1 MNKAKFEEIVKIEKY
16 DLYKKEAYLRSIM
29 LPSIKIEHENRS
41 KENVGLSKQGGFPEV
56 PEDFEWPKHEFGDY
70 QFALQI
76 NLSEI
81 KFETPLPKTGML
93 SFFIAND
100 DDKNVF
106 FGAKDYG
113 KIYYFEEG
121 TPLKTYVNPNLNY
134 FNIEYCLRIDL
145 HENVDIPYRE
155 DLFKE
160 KGLNKKQMDYVCD
173 KIPDMVSKKTY
184 SYLFGYPYYNTLG
197 YDPRKTDE
205 WVSLLTLRSNIS
217 FSWDWDWDEFLM
229 FFIEKDKLAK
239 GDFSNIRTDLG

>member
-1 MNKAKFEEIVKIEKY
+1 MDKAKFEEIVKIEKY

-41 KENVGLSKQGGFPEV
+41 KENVGLSKLGGFPEV

-70 QFALQI
+70 HFALQI

-106 FGAKDYG
+106 FGAKDYA

-134 FNIEYCLRIDL
+134 SNIEYCLRIDL
-145 HENVDIPYRE
+145 HENVDIPYRK

-205 WVSLLTLRSNIS
+205 WVSLLTLRSDIC